1 MTAERKKT
9 VRGMA
14 VDILDRIDR
23 DRAYAEPLLDA
34 VLTGTEIPNLPD
46 RKLLTE
52 LVYGTLRM
60 RGRLD
65 WIIGRLYRGKESTL
79 ETTPR
84 NILRT
89 ALYQLLFTDRIP
101 AFAAVNEAVGI
112 ARQRCPAAAGL
123 VNAILRN
130 AIRNQENMTW
140 PEMAKDP
147 GRALS
152 VLYSHPRWLVERWL
166 DRYGIGETISIS
178 RANNDVPPMTVR
190 VNSLKISREKIVTEL
205 STNGIM
211 AERTR
216 FSPDGLHL
224 LTAGADL
231 RRTGFFRD
239 GLIRIQDE
247 ASQLVS
253 RVVAPRPGE
262 RILDICSGTGGKTLH
277 LAAIMENRGHITAMD
292 LHPDK
297 LLLLSEEAYRL
308 GVTISEI
315 LPGDATAMPE
325 PFRAAFDRVLVD
337 APCSGLG
344 TLRRNPEIRWRI
356 VPSDI
361 ENAMAL
367 QKRLLA
373 NAAET
378 VKPGGLLVYCVC
390 TVTQEENESVV
401 DHLLAARHDFKHIPP
416 EGVPPELVD
425 ARGFFR
431 TCPHREGMDG
441 FFAAAFRR
449 TS

>member
-34 VLTGTEIPNLPD
+34 VLTGTEIPNLSD

-65 WIIGRLYRGKESTL
+65 WIIGRLYRGKESAL

-101 AFAAVNEAVGI
+101 AFAAVHEAVGI

-140 PEMAKDP
+140 PETAKDP
-147 GRALS
+147 GRAVS
-152 VLYSHPRWLVERWL
+152 VLHSHPRWLVERWL
-166 DRYGIGETISIS
+166 DRYGIGETISIC

-190 VNSLKISREKIVTEL
+190 VNSLKLSREKIITEL
-205 STNGIM
+205 LTNGIE
-211 AERTR
+211 AERTL

-224 LTAGADL
+224 PTTATEL

-297 LLLLSEEAYRL
+297 LRLLSEEAHRL
-308 GVTISEI
+308 GVTISDI

-325 PFRAAFDRVLVD
+325 TFRAAFDRVLVD

-344 TLRRNPEIRWRI
+344 TLRQNPEIRWRMI
-356 VPSDI
+356 PSDI

-373 NAAET
+373 NAADT
-378 VKPGGLLVYCVC
+378 VKPGGILVYCVC
-390 TVTQEENESVV
+390 TVTQEENESVI

-416 EGVPPELVD
+416 EGVPPELID
-425 ARGFFR
+425 TRGFFR
-431 TCPHREGMDG
+431 TSPHREGMDG
-441 FFAAAFRR
+441 FFAAVFKR
-449 TS
+449 TG